1 MKSEEDNEWYFFVYD
16 TKLGTWHKEDATH
29 VLDFCTCRNEL
40 YFIDAETNE
49 IKSVMGS
56 GTEESNDVEFFAETG
71 TLGVSA
77 PDKKYVSRLLF
88 RMSLGI
94 GSVVHIDIQYDSC
107 GEWEHLST
115 VNGTVLRTF
124 TLPVK
129 PKRCDHYRLR
139 IYGRG
144 EIKLYSITKTIE
156 QGSDME

>member
-1 MKSEEDNEWYFFVYD
+1 
-16 TKLGTWHKEDATH
+16 
-29 VLDFCTCRNEL
+29 
-40 YFIDAETNE
+40 
-49 IKSVMGS
+49 
-56 GTEESNDVEFFAETG
+56 
-71 TLGVSA
+71 
-77 PDKKYVSRLLF
+77 
-88 RMSLGI
+88 
-94 GSVVHIDIQYDSC
+94 VVHIDIQYDSC